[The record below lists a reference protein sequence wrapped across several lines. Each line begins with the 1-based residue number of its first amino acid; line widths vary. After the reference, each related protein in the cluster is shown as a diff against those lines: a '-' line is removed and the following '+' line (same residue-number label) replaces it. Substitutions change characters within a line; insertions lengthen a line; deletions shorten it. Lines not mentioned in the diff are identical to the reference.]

1 MADEGLI
8 SNLDEA
14 WNINYEDLDFGK
26 EIGKGGFGS
35 VYEGEYFGTP
45 VAIKKIVEEDPD
57 GLLYLE
63 REVNVLKGMRHPN
76 IVQFIG
82 IAVHEGALF
91 IITEYVD
98 NGNLRKFLKDPKI
111 SMPWAMRVNLAHD
124 IACAMAYLHSR
135 NVIHRDLKSKNLLVG
150 DNWRLKICD
159 FGFAR
164 VNASNRPMTLCG
176 TDDWMAPEMIM
187 GFQYDN
193 KVDVFSY
200 GIVLCELITRA
211 KISDHLQRKP
221 QEAFGLNVSQLEKLI
236 PADCPPEFAQVAID
250 CCGYEP
256 SARPSFKDIIR
267 RLKPILKTLPPWN
280 PSATPTAAPPAPY
293 SPVGRTQAAPARPA
307 PTKAPVQAIKAP
319 TPTASPPR
327 SPNPSAAPKF
337 TPPAAAQPRPAS
349 PAASSAASRSNG
361 APSSPLV
368 SNRSA
373 TIAPNKAL
381 TPPAATS
388 RASPA
393 PTGGFGSSPSGSRA
407 TPSAGLGSGASGSR
421 PQPAAAAP
429 KPTPV
434 VAAAAPKP
442 APAAAA
448 AAAAAAPAAVDAN
461 GNPRSSV
468 RYAGVRLK
476 KTGGHGLW

>member
-98 NGNLRKFLKDPKI
+98 NGNLRKFLKDTKI
-111 SMPWAMRVNLAHD
+111 SMPWAMRVTLAND

-135 NVIHRDLKSKNLLVG
+135 NVVHRDLKSKNLLVG
-150 DNWRLKICD
+150 DNWKLKICD

-164 VNASNRPMTLCG
+164 VNATNRPMTLCG

-200 GIVLCELITRA
+200 GIVLCELITRV

-250 CCGYEP
+250 CCAYEP
-256 SARPSFKDIIR
+256 SARPSFKDVIR
-267 RLKPILKTLPPWN
+267 RLKPIQKSLPVWN
-280 PSATPTAAPPAPY
+280 PTATPTSAPVAAPY
-293 SPVGRTQAAPARPA
+293 SPAGRTQAAPSRAAPA
-307 PTKAPVQAIKAP
+307 PAKAPVQAIKAP
-319 TPTASPPR
+319 TPTASPPK
-327 SPNPSAAPKF
+327 SPNPSPAPKF
-337 TPPAAAQPRPAS
+337 APQAAPRASPVAS
-349 PAASSAASRSNG
+349 PAASRTNA

-373 TIAPNKAL
+373 TFAPNKPL
-381 TPPAATS
+381 STPT
-388 RASPA
+388 
-393 PTGGFGSSPSGSRA
+393 PSGG
-407 TPSAGLGSGASGSR
+407 GLASSNSNSR
-421 PQPAAAAP
+421 PQQAAAPRPAPAVAP
-429 KPTPV
+429 KPTPAP
-434 VAAAAPKP
+434 VAAAP
-442 APAAAA
+442 APAAAGNGS
-448 AAAAAAPAAVDAN
+448 VDTS
-461 GNPRSSV
+461 GPRASV

-476 KTGGHGLW
+476 KTGTHGLW

>member
-98 NGNLRKFLKDPKI
+98 NGNLRKFLKDSKI
-111 SMPWAMRVNLAHD
+111 VRHGIPSQPCKNW
-124 IACAMAYLHSR
+124 YLHSR

-256 SARPSFKDIIR
+256 SARPSFKDVIR
-267 RLKPILKTLPPWN
+267 RLKPIMKTLPPWN

-293 SPVGRTQAAPARPA
+293 SPVSRTQAAPARPA
-307 PTKAPVQAIKAP
+307 PTKAPAIKAP

-337 TPPAAAQPRPAS
+337 TPPAAAQARPAS
-349 PAASSAASRSNG
+349 PAAASAASRSNG
-361 APSSPLV
+361 TPSSPLV

-381 TPPAATS
+381 TPPTVVSAPATS

-421 PQPAAAAP
+421 PQPVAAAP

-434 VAAAAPKP
+434 AAAAAPKP
-442 APAAAA
+442 APATAAS
-448 AAAAAAPAAVDAN
+448 PAAGGFDAN